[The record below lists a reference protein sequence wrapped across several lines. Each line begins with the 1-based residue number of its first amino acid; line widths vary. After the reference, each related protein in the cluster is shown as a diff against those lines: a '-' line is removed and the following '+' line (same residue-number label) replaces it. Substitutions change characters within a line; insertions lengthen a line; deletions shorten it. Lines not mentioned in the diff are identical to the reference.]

1 MPIAEFRAKETV
13 TEQNTNS
20 KLSSLVYV
28 QHSVWRDVIV
38 RRLSTVEYW
47 SVASVLY
54 GSLTNFFFKKC
65 EHNDADIE
73 VFTPASV
80 ISG

>member
-1 MPIAEFRAKETV
+1 LTKSNATPTANKMAITRATHNE
-13 TEQNTNS
+13 
-20 KLSSLVYV
+20 Y
-28 QHSVWRDVIV
+28 
-38 RRLSTVEYW
+38 TVEGQ
-47 SVASVLY
+47 LIM
-54 GSLTNFFFKKC
+54 FFKKC